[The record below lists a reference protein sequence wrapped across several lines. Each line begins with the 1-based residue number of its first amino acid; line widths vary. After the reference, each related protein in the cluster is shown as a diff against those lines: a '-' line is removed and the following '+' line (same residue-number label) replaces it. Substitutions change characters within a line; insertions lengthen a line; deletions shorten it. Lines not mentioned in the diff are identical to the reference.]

1 MMNQE
6 QLVKALKALS
16 NENRLKILEAIRNY
30 QMRFCCAPQNL
41 ESLEVKDGATCC
53 VDEIGQQFEIAQS
66 TISQH
71 LKELHG
77 AGILDRHKRAK
88 WVYYTI
94 NPKTME
100 ELVKYLNQFASDL
113 VAKR

>member
-1 MMNQE
+1 MNQE
-6 QLVKALKALS
+6 LLLKALKALA

-30 QMRFCCAPQNL
+30 QMRYCCSPQDL
-41 ESLEVKDGATCC
+41 ESLEVKEGATCC

-77 AGILDRHKRAK
+77 AGILNRHKKAK

-94 NPKTME
+94 NPKVME
-100 ELVKYLNQFASDL
+100 ELVKYLNQFAFDL
-113 VAKR
+113 AEKK